1 MKDPTLTLAGVLL
14 IETGAISI
22 PRGLL
27 SINIDVGSK
36 TVPTGL
42 PLYLL
47 FWVFNLPRA
56 EAESLVSTFVVGK
69 RTDEELGTLLGCPR
83 ISTVIL

>member
-1 MKDPTLTLAGVLL
+1 MKDPTLTLAGVPL
-14 IETGAISI
+14 IETGAITI
-22 PRGLL
+22 PRGVF
-27 SINIDVGSK
+27 SINIDVGSR

-42 PLYLL
+42 PLYLM

-69 RTDEELGTLLGCPR
+69 HTDEELGTLLRCPR
-83 ISTVIL
+83 IFTVIL